1 MASYLPEFHAPH
13 RHSHHHA
20 RQNKPAPIGIPTD
33 TKEANASAPKTPADD
48 AIDFFESAVQ
58 HGEPAIQVY
67 ELKLEEDGGPNKS
80 RVVSVQPLA
89 RGVSRERDL
98 GNSCL
103 APQYT
108 RLPPPYRPY
117 ILRVCLE
124 AGTPPCKNGVFR
136 TNFPLN
142 GGAFERNT
150 YVERK

>member
-80 RVVSVQPLA
+80 RVVSVRPLA

-103 APQYT
+103 AASPVHPTTPSVQALHPQGVPRGWYPT
-108 RLPPPYRPY
+108 MQERRL
-117 ILRVCLE
+117 
-124 AGTPPCKNGVFR
+124 
-136 TNFPLN
+136 
-142 GGAFERNT
+142 
-150 YVERK
+150 